1 MRSESALARQ
11 VRSPRV
17 VNIADLRERARRR
30 LPGVVFDYIDGAA
43 EDEVTVER
51 NRTAFSDVT
60 FRPRQC
66 VPVPA
71 CDLRTTVLGTELALP
86 FLLAPVG
93 NIRSFYPM
101 GDAHSARAAH
111 AAGTAFIQSTFSG
124 MRIEDLRAASPGPL
138 WYQLYVPGGRAVA
151 EATIARAKAAGYTA
165 LMVTIDTPVAGLR
178 ERDVRNGARQVLS
191 GQFLTSLPYLW
202 QFVVR
207 PRWVMD
213 FLADGAPRVFPNV
226 ELPGVGPMP
235 AGDVGTLL
243 EQTLVTWQ
251 DLRWMRDAWQG
262 PVVVKGVHTADDA
275 RCAMDAGADAIVV
288 SNHGGRQLD
297 GVPGSLRSVARGG
310 RGRGRPHR
318 GADGRRDPPRRRHR
332 QGAVARRQGGADR
345 TGVCLGARGGW
356 RPWRGA
362 RHRDPEDRP
371 DPHDAPAG
379 VRRRPQSRFTLRGR
393 ARVVAHAGPPARL
406 KRRDLSARRGERLAR
421 AGHRRIADGLGA
433 HLAAGSREGGLE
445 RDRAASS

>member
-1 MRSESALARQ
+1 VRSESALARQ

-30 LPGVVFDYIDGAA
+30 LPALVFDYIDGAA
-43 EDEVTVER
+43 EDSVTLER
-51 NRTAFSDVT
+51 NRAAFSDVM

-101 GDAHSARAAH
+101 ADVHAARAAH

-124 MRIEDLRAASPGPL
+124 VRIEDVRASTAGPL
-138 WYQLYVPGGRAVA
+138 WYQLYVPGGRDVA
-151 EATIARAKAAGYTA
+151 EATIARARAAGYKA

-178 ERDVRNGARQVLS
+178 ERDVRNGAKQVLS
-191 GQFLTSLPYLW
+191 GSLLTSLPFLW
-202 QFVVR
+202 QFVKR

-213 FLADGAPRVFPNV
+213 FMADGAPRVFPNV

-243 EQTLVTWQ
+243 EQTLVTWK

-262 PVVVKGVHTADDA
+262 PIVVKGVHTADDA
-275 RCAMDAGADAIVV
+275 RCAMDEGADAVVV

-297 GVPGSLRSVARGG
+297 GVPGSLQALPEVIEAVNGRIEVLMDGG
-310 RGRGRPHR
+310 IRR
-318 GADGRRDPPRRRHR
+318 GADVAKALSIGARAVLIGRAYAWAL
-332 QGAVARRQGGADR
+332 GAAGGPGVARAIEILKTDLVR
-345 TGVCLGARGGW
+345 TMRLLGCDAVRNLDSSYVDMPVSWHPRPRG
-356 RPWRGA
+356 
-362 RHRDPEDRP
+362 
-371 DPHDAPAG
+371 
-379 VRRRPQSRFTLRGR
+379 
-393 ARVVAHAGPPARL
+393 
-406 KRRDLSARRGERLAR
+406 
-421 AGHRRIADGLGA
+421 
-433 HLAAGSREGGLE
+433 
-445 RDRAASS
+445 